1 MIKPEQFAK
10 MREES
15 KSKIINAA
23 TRVFIKNGF
32 DGTSIKMIAQ
42 ECGISVG
49 LMYRYFKN
57 KEELFLSIV
66 DGLLEELL
74 NTKRLFESNTN
85 AKDILFDFAKDI
97 LESLNEELM
106 VGVIMLIANNIL
118 SKNALI
124 YQKTIDRDLE
134 VLTALA
140 KLIEHGQ
147 KEGQFINGDPL
158 DLAKYLFMQIQGIA
172 VFNSVEP
179 LKIRNISPNQLIA
192 YLLK

>member
-1 MIKPEQFAK
+1 MITPEQFAK

-15 KSKIINAA
+15 KTKIMDAA

-57 KEELFLSIV
+57 KEDLFLEIV
-66 DGLLEELL
+66 DNLLEEFLK
-74 NTKRLFESNTN
+74 TKRLFESNAN
-85 AKDILFDFAKDI
+85 PKDILINFAKEM
-97 LESLNEELM
+97 LESLSDELM
-106 VGVIMLIANNIL
+106 VGVIMLIAKNIL
-118 SKNALI
+118 SKNKLI
-124 YQKTIDRDLE
+124 YQKTMERELE
-134 VLTALA
+134 VLTALS
-140 KLIEHGQ
+140 KLIERGQ
-147 KEGQFINGDPL
+147 KEGQFVSGNSL

-172 VFNSVEP
+172 IFNSVEP
-179 LKIRNISPNQLIA
+179 LKFHSINPEQLIA